1 MHIPLPRSG
10 CALAHLTRLAAAG
23 LLALGL
29 ALPAASQGPGFASPA
44 PSANASRPL
53 GDEAREWVEDL
64 AQAHLAAIA
73 TGRIA
78 LDKAQHAQVS
88 SFAQQMIDEHTL
100 ALQELQQ
107 LGQAKQMSLPR
118 DVDFQHKAIASALR
132 LLTGQTFDRQYIRQA
147 GIKDHRRSVDLLQ
160 QVQAG
165 ADPEL
170 KALAGRQLPVMQRH
184 LARAREI
191 DRALQ

>member
-1 MHIPLPRSG
+1 
-10 CALAHLTRLAAAG
+10 
-23 LLALGL
+23 
-29 ALPAASQGPGFASPA
+29 
-44 PSANASRPL
+44 L

-78 LDKAQHAQVS
+78 LDKTQHAQVS